1 MKTLTTALIIFCSL
15 LCEANEK
22 ENSIWSKQGNAVAFC
37 LYENESKCYV
47 IAGEK
52 IINVSQVENSN
63 IGKLGILKKSAY
75 EKVLTTPVEW
85 LNSENE
91 TLMFSFK
98 TEAWLS
104 GKKYTVTE
112 PVLIK
117 NGEYR
122 QR

>member
-1 MKTLTTALIIFCSL
+1 MKALITALIIFCSL

-47 IAGEK
+47 IADK
-52 IINVSQVENSN
+52 NIINVSQVENAN
-63 IGKLGILKKSAY
+63 IGKLGILRKSAY

-85 LNSENE
+85 LDSGNEN
-91 TLMFSFK
+91 LIVSFK

-117 NGEYR
+117 NGEYQ